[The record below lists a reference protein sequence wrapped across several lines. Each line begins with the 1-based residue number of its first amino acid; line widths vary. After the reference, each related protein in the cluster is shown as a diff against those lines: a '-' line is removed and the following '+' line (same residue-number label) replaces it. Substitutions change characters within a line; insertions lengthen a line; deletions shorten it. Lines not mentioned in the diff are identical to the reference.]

1 MNWALLWPLLTE
13 LPVPKGETET
23 FREQAACCPEV
34 IPLPPPYSGQYF
46 HPLTGGLNQQE
57 PYKCKP
63 GDSVLIS
70 LRWTWNRTSLIWG
83 RGGRKQSSHHCVKQL
98 RECSNDYWAV
108 AAEEKTQTV
117 LDVFSVAS
125 KTQSSSSALLQ
136 RFICQ
141 EKKLKVPGK
150 AEKCKCRAK

>member
-1 MNWALLWPLLTE
+1 MDM
-13 LPVPKGETET
+13 
-23 FREQAACCPEV
+23 EQD
-34 IPLPPPYSGQYF
+34 ITNL
-46 HPLTGGLNQQE
+46 
-57 PYKCKP
+57 
-63 GDSVLIS
+63 
-70 LRWTWNRTSLIWG
+70 G
-83 RGGRKQSSHHCVKQL
+83 RGRKQSSHHCVKQL

-150 AEKCKCRAK
+150 AEKCKCRAKWRHQTLFYQKSLHISHLCDIFHSLATLWAFGKLAIKFMLYVSSTMMCLIKMPLYSYSFLPSLKGLIP